1 MRRSDMATI
10 LFLLSGFVPLAAFAQ
25 QRTPELNQSGE
36 ARTQQTPQPVDQ
48 DQRQMTPA
56 QPPSASG
63 KDQSQNTPSE
73 LTRVPQ
79 RSDQNPDRQP
89 PSVEDAR
96 AKQSA
101 EERRERDRMRE
112 RQMGH
117 VIDEDEDRQRM
128 DRNWGRD
135 YDDINRNRRYG
146 STDRSEEHYFYQVRP
161 RTRVKTCIEYEN
173 GDEFCRYRD

>member
-10 LFLLSGFVPLAAFAQ
+10 LFLLFSFVPVAAFAQ
-25 QRTPELNQSGE
+25 QRTPDLNQSGQ
-36 ARTQQTPQPVDQ
+36 ARTQQTPQQADQ

-56 QPPSASG
+56 QPPPASG

-79 RSDQNPDRQP
+79 QSEQTPDRQP
-89 PSVEDAR
+89 PSAEDAR

-101 EERRERDRMRE
+101 EERREMDRMRQ

-117 VIDEDEDRQRM
+117 MIDQDEDRQTM
-128 DRNWGRD
+128 D
-135 YDDINRNRRYG
+135 
-146 STDRSEEHYFYQVRP
+146 
-161 RTRVKTCIEYEN
+161 
-173 GDEFCRYRD
+173 